1 MTSDVDEPVLDE
13 AWVDIARRQETNPYY
28 PFLTTPDEA
37 LAAGVPVDYVRVC
50 NTGCAKDAPSLVAFW
65 KAGVPAEWVKKVVP
79 ARHDRVEHYISAWA
93 VGADAAFLRK
103 LSFLVMP
110 ARIRL
115 WTRGLRVHHI
125 IDLGIMCTLPD
136 ALEAA
141 ALGFP
146 AKELAIYLE
155 AGFDVEGAALM
166 HDAGVTPEYA
176 AGCGGQ
182 WNSREVVK
190 LYEYG
195 IPEGYAGEFGP
206 RAKFCDVA
214 QAWDEGIPVE
224 YVQAMR

>member
-1 MTSDVDEPVLDE
+1 MTSAAGEPVLDE
-13 AWVDIARRQETNPYY
+13 AWAVIAREQETNPYY
-28 PFLTTPDEA
+28 PFLSAPDEV

-65 KAGVPAEWVKKVVP
+65 KAGVPAEWVKEVVP

-93 VGADAAFLRK
+93 VGANAAFLRK
-103 LSFLVMP
+103 LSFLIMP

-115 WTRGLRVHHI
+115 WTRGLRMHHI
-125 IDLGIMCTLPD
+125 IDLGMVSTLPD

-146 AKELAIYLE
+146 AKALAIYLE

-176 AGCGGQ
+176 VSCGNQ
-182 WNSREVVK
+182 WNSRQVVK

-195 IPEGYAGEFGP
+195 IPKGYAGAFGF
-206 RAKFCDVA
+206 RAKLRDVTT
-214 QAWDEGIPVE
+214 AWDEGIPAE